1 VIHLKNDQ
9 GLQRKTFLFIL
20 ILVTIALIAVLLP
33 FYGAV
38 FWAGILAL
46 LFTPLQRL
54 LLHRL
59 PGRPN
64 LAALCTLL
72 FILFLVILP
81 VTLISAS
88 LVRQATLVYGRIR
101 SREID
106 FGRYLEQVLGLLP
119 DWLRGQLEQS
129 GLLDPSGLQ
138 DRLGE
143 SASQVGQYLAPQAI
157 NIGQNTLSFLVSFG
171 VMMYLLYFLLR
182 DGRGL
187 ARQIRDAIPLA
198 ESQKDHLLKKFA
210 TVIKATVKGNVA
222 VAATQG
228 ALGGLILWALG
239 IQGAVLW
246 AVVMAFL
253 SLLPAVGAALIWGP
267 IALYFFATGA
277 VWQGVI
283 LTAWGILVIGLV
295 DNVLRPI
302 LVGKDT
308 KMPDYVVLITTL
320 GGLSLFGIN
329 GFVIGPLI
337 AAMFIAAWD
346 LFAAPEKVAAEEAQ
360 DAAAEAQAVIEAEE
374 KAHERA
380 LEAQAKADAK
390 ADARAA
396 KAAQIE
402 AEGRAQPSTGAVP
415 GTASFAAAP
424 VPPNPGRTSPAG
436 RS

>member
-1 VIHLKNDQ
+1 
-9 GLQRKTFLFIL
+9 
-20 ILVTIALIAVLLP
+20 
-33 FYGAV
+33 
-38 FWAGILAL
+38 
-46 LFTPLQRL
+46 
-54 LLHRL
+54 
-59 PGRPN
+59 
-64 LAALCTLL
+64 
-72 FILFLVILP
+72 
-81 VTLISAS
+81 
-88 LVRQATLVYGRIR
+88 
-101 SREID
+101 
-106 FGRYLEQVLGLLP
+106 
-119 DWLRGQLEQS
+119 
-129 GLLDPSGLQ
+129 
-138 DRLGE
+138 
-143 SASQVGQYLAPQAI
+143 
-157 NIGQNTLSFLVSFG
+157 
-171 VMMYLLYFLLR
+171 MMYLLFFLLR
-182 DGRGL
+182 DGKGL

-210 TVIKATVKGNVA
+210 TVIKATVKGNIA

-253 SLLPAVGAALIWGP
+253 SLLPAVGAGLIWGP

-360 DAAAEAQAVIEAEE
+360 DAAVEAQAVIEAEE
-374 KAHERA
+374 KAH
-380 LEAQAKADAK
+380 
-390 ADARAA
+390 
-396 KAAQIE
+396 
-402 AEGRAQPSTGAVP
+402 AEGPGGSGQGRRQGRRQGRKGGADRGRGKGAVSYKCRARNCIVLCR
-415 GTASFAAAP
+415 ASAAESGSYEP
-424 VPPNPGRTSPAG
+424 RWSQLKPCCAG
-436 RS
+436 